1 MSLEE
6 YQELGR
12 RYYKLKEYKNAVE
25 AFTNGIE
32 IMPTLSLFDHRA
44 AAYDRLEDYNAAVK
58 DGREMIKINKQD
70 VKGYLRTASI
80 LEKMEKLETALGIYK
95 YGMKNV
101 AVTDKYF
108 KLLQQLHDKT
118 TRKLSPAKSVDPLT
132 ILPVELAEIVL
143 EYMTFRQLV
152 NCMRVSRGWRDYVA
166 NLPRLWMHLDLSG
179 ARRPVPRKFVDKAVR
194 RSENRL
200 TRVTIHRF
208 EHIDILKNVA
218 VACKNLTDLE
228 FISLPHAMS
237 STFIDI
243 VQCAPNLSKLVIY
256 PQISMDTLTQI
267 MQTRPTLRHVDFH
280 EVQSSRHSALWND
293 PFSSLEHITLHFPGV
308 LLPTTPVM
316 LTNLFTSTPNLKYL
330 DLVANRIHNA
340 TFLDGLHKL
349 PLETLILKTVHT
361 NFSTLPSTL
370 QKFSLN
376 YTVDSDLVPADT
388 PGLLRSRL
396 QDLTHLSLFEVNNV
410 NADRIEELLDLYTDE
425 DAQLHTLQGA
435 APLQSLTF
443 RGLPSDDNVGF
454 FNKKTNSLFARSP
467 RVLTPALQH
476 LDLAKQAVG
485 DDDVEHLLEHEVT
498 GLRSVDFS
506 YSYITGAS
514 IKMLVDKLPGLKS
527 IYADNCSRISG
538 RDAIE
543 YARRKG
549 VFVSCTMGEG
559 KGGKKIRY
567 G

>member
-243 VQCAPNLSKLVIY
+243 VQY
-256 PQISMDTLTQI
+256 
-267 MQTRPTLRHVDFH
+267 
-280 EVQSSRHSALWND
+280 
-293 PFSSLEHITLHFPGV
+293 
-308 LLPTTPVM
+308 
-316 LTNLFTSTPNLKYL
+316 
-330 DLVANRIHNA
+330 
-340 TFLDGLHKL
+340 GLHKL